1 MDAGQSSQ
9 EKTSAYGRTA
19 LGLAALAL
27 SVLFLKNA
35 DHVNAAVGQ
44 GILLCVNT
52 MIPSL
57 FPFMVISELIVRT
70 DMGRVVARA
79 FSWLLRP
86 LLGLSE
92 GGVCAVVMGV
102 LCGFPVGAK
111 TAADHYR
118 AGGMSVREFQ
128 HVLCFCHWPSVA
140 FLLGVVGAS
149 VFGNSRVGWILLAL
163 GLVSS
168 LIVGVLFRFL
178 LPRRVQ
184 GEVLPVRSVTRPRAA
199 SLLPDA
205 VSAAAGSMLGVC
217 ATVVLFSALVGVIDE
232 YAAAWSLD
240 GGARTALLGV
250 LELSTGV
257 RACARVA
264 SAECAFLLCAAM
276 LGWGG
281 LSVHC
286 QVLAVCDGCP
296 VSLGVFWLSRALN
309 ALLMVGGAWACLRV
323 GAVDVA
329 RAALPPSAVYED
341 VAWTGAQ
348 TWSTG
353 GLIGVLVILAA
364 VAWRQIKRREER
376 AR

>member
-1 MDAGQSSQ
+1 MDAGQDRQ
-9 EKTSAYGRTA
+9 EKTTAYGRMS
-19 LGLAALAL
+19 LGLAALAMA
-27 SVLFLKNA
+27 VLFLKNA

-44 GILLCVNT
+44 GLLLCVNT

-70 DMGRVVARA
+70 DTGRVVARA

-128 HVLCFCHWPSVA
+128 HVLCFCHWPSMA
-140 FLLGVVGAS
+140 FLTSVVGVS
-149 VFGNSRVGWILLAL
+149 VFGQSRVGWVLLVL

-168 LIVGVLFRFL
+168 LIVGVLFRFA

-184 GEVLPVRSVTRPRAA
+184 TEVLPMRSMVRTRAA

-240 GGARTALLGV
+240 GGGRTALLGF

-257 RACARVA
+257 RACACVET
-264 SAECAFLLCAAM
+264 AERAFLLCAAM

-296 VSLGVFWLSRALN
+296 VSLGAFWLSRALN
-309 ALLMVGGAWACLRV
+309 AALMVGGAWACLYMGV
-323 GAVDVA
+323 VDVA
-329 RAALPPSAVYED
+329 VSALPPSAVYED
-341 VAWTGAQ
+341 IAWTSGQ
-348 TWSTG
+348 TWSVG
-353 GLIGVLVILAA
+353 GLAGALVMLAA
-364 VAWRQIKRREER
+364 VVWRQIKRREER